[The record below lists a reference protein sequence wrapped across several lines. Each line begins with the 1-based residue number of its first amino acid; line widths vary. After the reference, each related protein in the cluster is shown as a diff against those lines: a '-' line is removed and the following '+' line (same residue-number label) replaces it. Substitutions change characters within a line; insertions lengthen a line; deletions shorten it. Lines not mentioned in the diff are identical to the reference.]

1 MKVIQVF
8 DCQDMP
14 LPLRKTFF
22 DLVEQGNDTYVSWE
36 LNSDWYGEGHQ
47 KSAKEIDDWLKA
59 SGATDKQV
67 LINHWW

>member
-22 DLVEQGNDTYVSWE
+22 DLVEQGNDTYVS
-36 LNSDWYGEGHQ
+36 
-47 KSAKEIDDWLKA
+47 
-59 SGATDKQV
+59 
-67 LINHWW
+67 